1 MTTDIDTHSLPSPIF
16 VAHNNV
22 HGLFILNS
30 EWERPIWSIQL
41 DLQPNN
47 HKWGA
52 KQLGRRTREENKCT
66 KCICTSWNDT
76 FIFSHNHEE
85 HWEQIQEVIECLKEC
100 EEA

>member
-22 HGLFILNS
+22 HSLFILNS

-52 KQLGRRTREENKCT
+52 DTIGEENK
-66 KCICTSWNDT
+66 KR
-76 FIFSHNHEE
+76 
-85 HWEQIQEVIECLKEC
+85 EQVY
-100 EEA
+100 